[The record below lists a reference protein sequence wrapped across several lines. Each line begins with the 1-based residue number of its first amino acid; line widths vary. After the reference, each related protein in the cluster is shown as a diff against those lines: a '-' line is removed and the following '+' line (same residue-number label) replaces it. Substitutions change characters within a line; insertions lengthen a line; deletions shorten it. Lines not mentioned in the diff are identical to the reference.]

1 MSVVLNP
8 ETLRL
13 IEDRLRRGGYANA
26 DDVVRAALA
35 SLDQQTEF
43 EPGELD
49 TLLAVADA
57 EIDRGDVLDGEQ
69 VFSEI
74 RRLGRSGTAQ

>member
-1 MSVVLNP
+1 MSVALKP

-13 IEDRLRRGGYANA
+13 IEERMRRGGYASA
-26 DDVVRAALA
+26 DEVVRAALA
-35 SLDQQTEF
+35 SLDQHADF

-49 TLLAVADA
+49 RLLAVADA

-69 VFSEI
+69 VFREI
-74 RRLGRSGTAQ
+74 RGLGRSGTGQ

>member
-1 MSVVLNP
+1 MSVELNP
-8 ETLRL
+8 ETLQL
-13 IEDRLRRGGYANA
+13 IEDRMRRGGYANA

-49 TLLAVADA
+49 RLLAVADDQ
-57 EIDRGDVLDGEQ
+57 IDRGDVLDGEQ
-69 VFSEI
+69 VFAEI
-74 RRLGRSGTAQ
+74 RRFGRLGNAE

>member
-13 IEDRLRRGGYANA
+13 IEDRLGRGGYASA

-35 SLDQQTEF
+35 SLDQHADF

-49 TLLAVADA
+49 RLLAVADA
-57 EIDRGDVLDGEQ
+57 EIERGDVFDGEQ
-69 VFSEI
+69 VFQEI
-74 RRLGRSGTAQ
+74 RALGRAGTGK